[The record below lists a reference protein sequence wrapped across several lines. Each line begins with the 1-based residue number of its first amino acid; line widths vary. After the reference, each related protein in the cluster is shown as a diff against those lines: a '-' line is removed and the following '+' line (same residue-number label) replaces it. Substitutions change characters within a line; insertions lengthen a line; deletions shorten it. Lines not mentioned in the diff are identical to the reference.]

1 MRQERSY
8 VQPSCVLQVW
18 WERESYINDRYA
30 LQQLTFILRLTD
42 QQLIRG
48 DLAKLWAL
56 MHSIDSYVQ
65 KFLSQD
71 YLPSMEHQIMGLK
84 LTSGQLVDVS
94 NAIEEL
100 RGEVI
105 LLPLAPSIDR
115 GWLKSVL
122 VGLVALVFG
131 TTIGLWLA
139 SRQSRPSPV
148 LVVAP
153 PPPQE
158 VFTDLPPP
166 SDPPAKEV
174 QPESPV
180 IQPKPKQTLPPIR
193 VYPPPTEKTKPTL
206 PPVVEEP
213 PPPPPAGAS
222 SRALTNE
229 SLEDGAGIATTIE
242 NVEISTS
249 EALTQDLINYLRSV
263 QLPPGKTT
271 IDVTVELGK
280 VESSTI
286 ENSNP
291 EVTSA
296 LAELLKDWKPVESS
310 GRVRLEISSPDPLVD
325 KFPNRK

>member
-1 MRQERSY
+1 VRQERSY

-122 VGLVALVFG
+122 VGLVALGFG

-193 VYPPPTEKTKPTL
+193 VYPPPTET
-206 PPVVEEP
+206 
-213 PPPPPAGAS
+213 PPPPAVAS

-263 QLPPGKTT
+263 PLPPGKTT

-325 KFPNRK
+325 KLP